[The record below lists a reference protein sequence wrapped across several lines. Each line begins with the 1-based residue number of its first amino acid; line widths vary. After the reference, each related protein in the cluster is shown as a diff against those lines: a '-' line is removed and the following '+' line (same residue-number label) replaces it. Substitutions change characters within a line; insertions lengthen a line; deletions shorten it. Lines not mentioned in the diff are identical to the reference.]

1 MRRCLRGAK
10 SMSEHGVHTHA
21 PHEEA
26 ILHGGEVS
34 HLPHPGLGQWV
45 AIFTAILAAF
55 GALVSYQG
63 NRLMNEVLLYK
74 NEAVLYKAQAT
85 DQWNYYQA
93 VSTKAHLAELA
104 SVLDPRQAGQYQ
116 KKIRKYKAQKVTLR
130 KEAGHL
136 DQESTQADQTSA
148 KLNRPHTSLEISLVF
163 LQIAISI
170 ASITALTRK
179 RWLFAVGIFCAVAGV
194 ALWGQAVAIVL

>member
-1 MRRCLRGAK
+1 
-10 SMSEHGVHTHA
+10 MSEHGIHA
-21 PHEEA
+21 HPPHEEA
-26 ILHGGEVS
+26 ALHGGGESAPS

-74 NEAVLYKAQAT
+74 NQAVLYKAQAT

-93 VSTKAHLAELA
+93 VSTKAHLAVLSED
-104 SVLDPRQAGQYQ
+104 LDPQHVGFWQEKLKKYRAQ
-116 KKIRKYKAQKVTLR
+116 KTVIRKKAER
-130 KEAGHL
+130 L
-136 DQESTQADQTSA
+136 DQASKNADQSSA
-148 KLNRPHTSLEISLVF
+148 RMDRPHTDLEIALVF

-179 RWLFAVGIFCAVAGV
+179 RWLFFVGMLSALLGI
-194 ALWGQAVAIVL
+194 ALWAEAMRQGL